1 MRGMWVP
8 IAGIFWVKYNRNI
21 QIIKATQPL
30 RINFS
35 PAFGGSQKVD
45 KIRIRI
51 AEKKFDDV

>member
-1 MRGMWVP
+1 MWVP